1 MPNFLLG
8 RKEIRLVV
16 LNLKNKGDH
25 DRPIVP
31 IRLIPIHEGKGRVVT
46 IAIATVIDEKDVTVT
61 TVIVKDPLLEN
72 LEVAIGLDHDH
83 LVTTKIDT
91 VHERDLI
98 LDITPET
105 TVSEIDLELQILD
118 KNPGTTTAEIIVTTI
133 KIDTSIIQRKV

>member
-1 MPNFLLG
+1 MLNFLSG
-8 RKEIRLVV
+8 RKEIRLIV

-25 DRPIVP
+25 DHPIV
-31 IRLIPIHEGKGRVVT
+31 LMIP
-46 IAIATVIDEKDVTVT
+46 IATVIVDTDITVT
-61 TVIVKDPLLEN
+61 TVIARDPLPEN
-72 LEVAIGLDHDH
+72 LEVVIGLDHDH

-105 TVSEIDLELQILD
+105 TVTEIDLEHQILD